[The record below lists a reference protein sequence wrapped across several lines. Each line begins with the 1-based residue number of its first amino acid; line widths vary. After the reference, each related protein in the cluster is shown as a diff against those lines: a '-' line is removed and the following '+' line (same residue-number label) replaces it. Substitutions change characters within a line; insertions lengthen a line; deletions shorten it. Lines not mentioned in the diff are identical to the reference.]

1 MSALSQRFRVL
12 AVDDSAVARKR
23 VETALSGG
31 QYELLIAKSG
41 QEALEVFAKERPGL
55 VITDWVMPDLSG
67 VELCQRIRA
76 ESRSFTYIILL
87 TSIADRRKL
96 VSGLLLGADEY
107 LTKPFE
113 AEELLAR
120 LEVGRRIVGLH
131 REIEAKSHLLE
142 QLALTDT
149 LTSLPNR
156 LAVETWGIKQV
167 SGAKRHDF
175 SFWAILADLDEFKKV
190 NDTCGHDAGDA
201 VLKKFAQIIGA
212 NTRKSDISGRVGGD
226 EFLMLIAHANQAG
239 VETVVERIREELEGH
254 TFVFGSHKIRVTA
267 SFGIAGFR
275 RGSSEGFDQIVARAD
290 VALYSAKRLGRNRVR
305 STPTEMFR

>member
-1 MSALSQRFRVL
+1 
-12 AVDDSAVARKR
+12 
-23 VETALSGG
+23 
-31 QYELLIAKSG
+31 
-41 QEALEVFAKERPGL
+41 
-55 VITDWVMPDLSG
+55 
-67 VELCQRIRA
+67 
-76 ESRSFTYIILL
+76 LL
-87 TSIADRRKL
+87 TSIAEKDKL

-120 LEVGRRIVGLH
+120 VEAGRRIVGLH

-156 LAVETWGIKQV
+156 LAIETWGMKQV
-167 SGAKRHDF
+167 SGARRHDF

-190 NDTCGHDAGDA
+190 NDTCGHDVGDA
-201 VLKKFAQIIGA
+201 VLKKFAEIIGA
-212 NTRKSDISGRVGGD
+212 NMRKSDISGRVGGD
-226 EFLMLIAHANQAG
+226 EFLMLIAHANQPG

-254 TFVFGSHKIRVTA
+254 PFVLGSYEIRVTA
-267 SFGIAGFR
+267 SFGIAAFR
-275 RGSSEGFDQIVARAD
+275 GGSSESFDQIVARAD

-305 STPTEMFR
+305 STPAELVLSRKHGKLDR